1 LLRLHRVAAQ
11 PKPTRALALAD
22 GTVVHRA
29 SGDLAA
35 SRSEMM
41 LTVLGRMGHAAAA
54 PEMASLAGEPGEP
67 SLRWQALRECL
78 ALDTTAGFAALLAI
92 ARAADDPLCA
102 AAGALRAQLVET
114 HPQLLAL
121 EDDPCPA

>member
-1 LLRLHRVAAQ
+1 
-11 PKPTRALALAD
+11 
-22 GTVVHRA
+22 VVHRA

-54 PEMASLAGEPGEP
+54 PEMASLAREPGEP